1 MELYAAYLS
10 LLRQLTGDLD
20 QLTTL
25 SREKIAAVRQD
36 DLNKLDH
43 VLKQEQAM
51 SLSIRSLEQKR
62 KQMLS
67 QLNWEQVPLSQLA
80 NQYPDQMRLEAKRTI
95 EELRRQYQTYHG
107 VSETAR
113 NTLECNL
120 HEIELILKDMGAEG
134 WESATSV
141 RIPAQMQ
148 TDIRI

>member
-1 MELYAAYLS
+1 MELCAAYLN

-62 KQMLS
+62 KNMLD
-67 QLNWEQVPLSQLA
+67 QLEWDQVPLSELA
-80 NQYPDQMRLEAKRTI
+80 NQYPDQMKLEAKQTI

-134 WESATSV
+134 WEPVTSP
-141 RIPAQMQ
+141 RLPSQMQ
-148 TDIRI
+148 TDIRV